1 MSNQN
6 GLTILGKQHQIGFP
20 VTWLSALV
28 DVGRALIDGDTP
40 LDAIHRAPAFAP
52 APTALAF
59 PPRQVVP
66 PAVVLG
72 AADLGVDE
80 PIDRFI
86 ADDRAFCTVSSADRP
101 LGPATSLG
109 RSRVKTLA

>member
-40 LDAIHRAPAFAP
+40 LDAIHRAPAFAT

-80 PIDRFI
+80 PIDRLI
-86 ADDRAFCTVSSADRP
+86 ADDLPSVLFLQSPGNLGWRP
-101 LGPATSLG
+101 
-109 RSRVKTLA
+109 TLYGAG

>member
-20 VTWLSALV
+20 VTWLLALV

-40 LDAIHRAPAFAP
+40 LDAIDRAPAFAT

-72 AADLGVDE
+72 ARIWE
-80 PIDRFI
+80 SMNR
-86 ADDRAFCTVSSADRP
+86 
-101 LGPATSLG
+101 
-109 RSRVKTLA
+109 